1 MSKPT
6 LASLDKRVV
15 KVETQLDERWKE
27 TMQRIRRLEMVI
39 LGSAGA
45 MIIMLVSILTKV

>member
-27 TMQRIRRLEMVI
+27 TMQRIRRVEMVI

-45 MIIMLVSILTKV
+45 MILMWVSILTKV